1 MKKNN
6 QINPVKCSVS
16 NRVKIG
22 IDARMYGA
30 RQTGIG
36 NYIKHLIEYL
46 AKLDKKNE
54 YTIFLL
60 KSEFEKFKFPAS
72 NFKKQKVSAHWYS
85 WREQFILPFE
95 FKKAK
100 VDLMHF
106 PHFNRPIL
114 YPTRNVVTIHDLT
127 PKFFPGHKMNSPIR
141 KAGFWLTFSQAVKKT
156 KKIIAVSEATKKD
169 IIKYFQVAPEKITVI
184 YEGVDENAN
193 NEGDIGQCRLR
204 LKEKYNITKPFIL
217 YVGVWRNHKNMVGLI
232 KAFNT
237 LLRKYQ
243 LDYQLVLTGEE
254 NLYYPEIRKTWENLG
269 LEKNIIR
276 PGFVSKEELTCLY
289 NEASLCV
296 IPSFYEGFGLVGL
309 EAMARGIPVA
319 SSNIAGLTE
328 ILGEAAVFFDPYS
341 IDEMARKMAQIL
353 LNDGLRKKMINKG
366 FEQIKKY
373 SWEKMA
379 KETLEVY
386 KEAIIL

>member
-6 QINPVKCSVS
+6 QINPVKCSLS
-16 NRVKIG
+16 NGLKIG

-46 AKLDKKNE
+46 AKLDKENE

-114 YPTRNVVTIHDLT
+114 YPTKNVVTIHDLT
-127 PKFFPGHKMNSPIR
+127 PKFFPGHKMNSPVR
-141 KAGFWLTFSQAVKKT
+141 KAGFWLTFSQTVKKA
-156 KKIIAVSEATKKD
+156 KKIIAVSKATKKD
-169 IIKYFQVAPEKITVI
+169 IIKYFKISPEKIKVI
-184 YEGVDENAN
+184 YEGT
-193 NEGDIGQCRLR
+193 
-204 LKEKYNITKPFIL
+204 ITKPFIL

-309 EAMARGIPVA
+309 GI
-319 SSNIAGLTE
+319 
-328 ILGEAAVFFDPYS
+328 F
-341 IDEMARKMAQIL
+341 
-353 LNDGLRKKMINKG
+353 
-366 FEQIKKY
+366 
-373 SWEKMA
+373 
-379 KETLEVY
+379 
-386 KEAIIL
+386 